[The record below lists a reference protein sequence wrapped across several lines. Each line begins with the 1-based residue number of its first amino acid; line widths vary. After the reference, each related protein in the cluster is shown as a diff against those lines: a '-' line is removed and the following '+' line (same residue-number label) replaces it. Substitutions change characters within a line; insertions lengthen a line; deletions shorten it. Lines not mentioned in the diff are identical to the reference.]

1 MKCEWD
7 KFLSILPG
15 SIRRDVDR
23 LGRSSLQ
30 ELRIRQGKPVQ
41 LVLRNESL
49 FLQEIGTADIMNAI
63 INTASRYSPWAAE
76 TISDGFLTA
85 AGGHRIGICGE
96 AVVRGGAVSGIR
108 NPTSIC
114 IRVARDFPGIAGNAA
129 HLFGNVLILG
139 PPGAGKTTLL
149 RDLIRQISNTCK
161 GSVAVVDERGELFPI
176 GSDFDTGASTDVL
189 TGCGKPQGVDM
200 ALKTMGPAV
209 IAVDEIT
216 SEADCEAVR
225 QALWC
230 GVRVIAT
237 AHAFGKKDLL
247 KRNVYRKLTEP
258 GLFDALLT
266 LRQDKSWIVERM
278 AV

>member
-7 KFLSILPG
+7 KLLSILPL
-15 SIRRDVDR
+15 SIRRDVDK

-30 ELRIRQGKPVQ
+30 ELRIRQGKPIQ
-41 LVLRNESL
+41 LVQTNEKL
-49 FLQEIGTADIMNAI
+49 LLKEIGTIDLMNAI
-63 INTASRYSPWAAE
+63 INTASRYSPWSAE

-85 AGGHRIGICGE
+85 PGGHRIGICGE
-96 AVVRGGAVSGIR
+96 AVVRGGVVTGIR
-108 NPTSIC
+108 NPTSLC
-114 IRVARDFPGIAGNAA
+114 VRVARDFPGIAGSAA
-129 HLFGNVLILG
+129 QLCGNVLILG

-149 RDLIRQISNTCK
+149 RDLIRQISNTGK

-176 GSDFDTGASTDVL
+176 GSDFDTGVSTDVL
-189 TGCGKPQGVDM
+189 TGCSKPQGVDM

-216 SEADCEAVR
+216 TEVDCDAVR

-230 GVRVIAT
+230 GVRVLAT
-237 AHAFGKKDLL
+237 AHAVGKQDLL
-247 KRNVYRKLTEP
+247 KRQVYRKLTEP
-258 GLFDALLT
+258 GLFDTLLT
-266 LRQDKSWIVERM
+266 LRQDKSWIVERT